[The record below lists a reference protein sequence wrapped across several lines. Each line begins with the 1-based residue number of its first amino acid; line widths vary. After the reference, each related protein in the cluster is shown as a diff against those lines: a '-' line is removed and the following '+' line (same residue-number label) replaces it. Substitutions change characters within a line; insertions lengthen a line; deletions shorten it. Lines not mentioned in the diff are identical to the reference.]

1 MESKQLKMLW
11 SLAFGDPPEVIEGFF
26 STAFA
31 PNRCHFLEEDGQT
44 VAALYWLDCILEN
57 RKYAYIYAVA
67 THPDHRG
74 RGLCRRL
81 MEQAHRI
88 LKDRNYSAALLMPAE
103 PELRQMYRKFGY
115 TDCTAHTLLTC
126 AAADRGVEVF
136 PVPTREY
143 EALRRRYLPEGGL
156 EQPGES
162 IEYLA
167 TYAQLYAGRD
177 FVLAAIH
184 QENSLFGLELL
195 GNAARAPE
203 ILKAMG
209 YASGTFRTP
218 GPDVPF
224 AMLCPLRDDTLRPTY
239 LGFAFE

>member
-1 MESKQLKMLW
+1 METERLKDLW
-11 SLAFGDPPEVIEGFF
+11 SLAFGDSPEMIDCFF
-26 STAFA
+26 STAYS
-31 PNRCHFLEEDGQT
+31 PRRCHFLEEDGLVT
-44 VAALYWLDCILEN
+44 AALYWLDCVLEN

-67 THPDHRG
+67 THPDHRS

-81 MEQAHRI
+81 MEEAHRI
-88 LKDRNYSAALLMPAE
+88 LKERNYSAVLLMPAE

-115 TDCTAHTLLTC
+115 TDCTTHTLLTC
-126 AAADRGVEVF
+126 DAADRGVEVF

-167 TYAQLYAGRD
+167 AYAQLYAGRD

-195 GNAARAPE
+195 GNTARGPQ

-209 YASGTFRTP
+209 YETGTFRTP

-224 AMLCPLRDDTLRPTY
+224 AMLCPLQKDIPRPAY